1 MRDPKPLFERTQRFV
16 RITAQRKDGY
26 VEFDF
31 SVGDPD
37 LAVELIM
44 NRTMFDR
51 FCQVNAVC
59 KLIEAD
65 EQIDLA
71 RERWRFE
78 G

>member
-1 MRDPKPLFERTQRFV
+1 MNEPQPLFKSTQRFV
-16 RITAQRKDGY
+16 RITERREDGY
-26 VEFDF
+26 IEFDF

-44 NRTMFDR
+44 DHAMFER
-51 FCQVNAVC
+51 FCQVNAVQT
-59 KLIEAD
+59 LAHGD

-71 RERWRFE
+71 RERWRFD